1 MRRSPSHNY
10 LRALMAHATE
20 ATEVYSS
27 NEQSLNRLALLLYS
41 TVVVARSYHSA
52 ESILV
57 HVHDA
62 VVGPPTNPFLD
73 PKDDPYNP
81 LKYIPSNTLTA
92 IAFGKSRPLKV

>member
-27 NEQSLNRLALLLYS
+27 NEQSLNRL
-41 TVVVARSYHSA
+41 ARSYHSA